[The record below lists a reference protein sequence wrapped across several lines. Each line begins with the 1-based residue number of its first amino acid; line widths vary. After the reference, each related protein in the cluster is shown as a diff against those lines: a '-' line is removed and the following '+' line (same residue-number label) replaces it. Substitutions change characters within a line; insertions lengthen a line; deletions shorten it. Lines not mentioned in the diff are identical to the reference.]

1 MKWYRNPVGKPE
13 ISEHLV
19 RLMSRAEV
27 RGIFI
32 SASDYTE
39 PAILTAR
46 EFLQH
51 KVVVLSTLHE
61 IVRLLEQQD
70 DLQSSSQRKSSC
82 ADTQNPY
89 FCPHDS
95 QAQGAL

>member
-1 MKWYRNPVGKPE
+1 
-13 ISEHLV
+13 
-19 RLMSRAEV
+19 
-27 RGIFI
+27 
-32 SASDYTE
+32 
-39 PAILTAR
+39 

-70 DLQSSSQRKSSC
+70 DLSEFFTKKVQAAQIHK
-82 ADTQNPY
+82 NPY